1 MRKFSTRDFQKVL
14 KKNGYVLER
23 TKGSHL
29 IYKNEE
35 GTHIAIY
42 QCGRGIAPS
51 VTHKLIRDHSLKV
64 A

>member
-14 KKNGYVLER
+14 KKNGYKLDR

-29 IYKNEE
+29 IYKNNE
-35 GTHIAIY
+35 GIHIAIY
-42 QCGRGIAPS
+42 QCGRGLAPS
-51 VTHKLIRDHSLKV
+51 VTHKLIKQHNLKV

>member
-14 KKNGYVLER
+14 KKNGYKLDR

-29 IYKNEE
+29 IYKNDKGE
-35 GTHIAIY
+35 HIAIY
-42 QCGRGIAPS
+42 QCGRGLAPS
-51 VTHKLIRDHSLKV
+51 VTHKLIRDHNLKV